1 MTFWDGERW
10 LVDESVAPRQG
21 SSGRLTDVVA
31 TGSMIVVLIVGIL
44 LPGLVRAAGPA
55 LSVSPDSG
63 APGNIVAV
71 LGSGFGKRESI
82 QLAWDGDPAGMP
94 AVIANA
100 KGSFKARITVPNASP
115 GQHTI
120 DAAAVAGPSKA
131 AATASE
137 ATAQTVFTVSGAEPA
152 PTPAPTTTPV
162 PDPTPAPTPAPTPEA
177 TPEATAQP
185 SATPEPSPAPTTT
198 APATMPPSPNP
209 SVEPTPAGT
218 STLAPTST
226 VSGIAYRDFD
236 RDGFRDP
243 GDTALAGQSIV
254 LRTTGGAVLGAA
266 TTDDLG
272 SYSFSGVADGIYEV
286 AFADGAWRALRSAW
300 VPTSTGSYYPR
311 ALVSVDGSARQD
323 FGWRPIVRS
332 DDVRAPI
339 DVHVGATGL
348 RVETFNDVIPARV
361 IHDELMRGLVGP
373 ESIHVTIRFDYSA
386 NSSTVAAWQGTAGSY
401 HSFSAVCY
409 GTYAFWLDGGDQIL
423 SHEYGHAWSYYYD
436 VIVQQDS
443 EFTRYLAA
451 RGLSRDPRV
460 GSSYRW
466 MPAEMIAEDYRQLF
480 GSPNAQEAWQTNHE
494 IPTADSVLG
503 LRDFFL
509 TTFMAPPAD

>member
-10 LVDESVAPRQG
+10 LVDEPVAPHERP
-21 SSGRLTDVVA
+21 SSRLTDVLA
-31 TGSMIVVLIVGIL
+31 TGSMIVVLIAGIV

-63 APGNIVAV
+63 APGTVVTV

-82 QLAWDGDPAGMP
+82 QLAWDGDAGGMP
-94 AVIANA
+94 AITANA

-120 DAAAVAGPSKA
+120 GADAGAGPSKI
-131 AATASE
+131 AATTSTT
-137 ATAQTVFTVSGAEPA
+137 TAQTVFTISGAEA
-152 PTPAPTTTPV
+152 
-162 PDPTPAPTPAPTPEA
+162 APTPAPTPTQTPITTA
-177 TPEATAQP
+177 APTPEA
-185 SATPEPSPAPTTT
+185 SATPEPTPAPTTT
-198 APATMPPSPNP
+198 APASTLPSPTP
-209 SVEPTPAGT
+209 SVQPTAAGT
-218 STLAPTST
+218 STPAPTGT
-226 VSGIAYRDFD
+226 VSGVAYRDLD
-236 RDGFRDP
+236 RDGLRDS
-243 GDTALAGQSIV
+243 GDTALAAQSIV
-254 LRTTGGAVLGAA
+254 LRTTGGAVLGAT

-272 SYSFSGVADGIYEV
+272 GYSFASVADGVYEV
-286 AFADGAWRALRSAW
+286 AFDDAAWRALRADW
-300 VPTSTGSYYPR
+300 VPTTTGSYYPR
-311 ALVSVDGSARQD
+311 ARVSVSGGGTQD

-332 DDVRAPI
+332 DDVRSPF
-339 DVHVGATGL
+339 DVHVGAAGL

-361 IHDELMRGLVGP
+361 IHDELMRGLVGT
-373 ESIHVTIRFDYSA
+373 EARSVTIRFDYSA
-386 NSSTVAAWQGTAGSY
+386 NSSTAAAWQGTARGY

-409 GTYAFWLDGGDQIL
+409 GTYTFWLDGGDQIL

-443 EFTRYLAA
+443 KFTAYLAA
-451 RGLSRDPRV
+451 RGLSGDPRV

-466 MPAEMIAEDYRQLF
+466 MPAEIIAEDYRQLF

-494 IPTADSVLG
+494 IPTPESVPG

-509 TTFMAPPAD
+509 TTFMTPPAG